1 MDPLPISTL
10 PTPTAPSGAECAAD
24 AGASANTPSEGGFQA
39 VLSRSLA
46 GGAQGAP
53 DTGTA
58 AQDAARE
65 EKAAAAD
72 DVLASFAEG
81 ALNASDSA
89 LALLAA
95 LPQQTARPDAVS
107 AGAAMT
113 PGIGDEIRNEIA
125 SASDTRAG
133 GGSATGTAR
142 RPHDPVASGKEMAEL
157 RPSDLGPLSAVD
169 PEKIGEAAAP
179 GSAPMA
185 DSNAT
190 TTQQTVHG
198 AYAHTSLVAPDSAA
212 SASGPVAQPRID
224 TPLGAPGWSTALAE
238 QLIVFAGEKQQVAE
252 LRINPP
258 HLGPV
263 DITLTVTDDQASAVF
278 ASPHAV
284 VRETIE
290 SALPR
295 LREVLAES
303 GINLGQASVTADSP
317 RDGSAQAQSRSG
329 YAHGDRSAADV
340 AQPMAA
346 ARAVAGRALPGLV
359 DLFA

>member
-10 PTPTAPSGAECAAD
+10 PTPSASSGAECAAD
-24 AGASANTPSEGGFQA
+24 TGASTTPPEGGFQA

-53 DTGTA
+53 DTGAT
-58 AQDAARE
+58 AQDAVRE
-65 EKAAAAD
+65 DKAAAAD
-72 DVLASFAEG
+72 EALAALAEG

-95 LPQQTARPDAVS
+95 LPQQTARPDAAS
-107 AGAAMT
+107 RGADAST
-113 PGIGDEIRNEIA
+113 GIGDEIRNEIA
-125 SASDTRAG
+125 SATDTRAG
-133 GGSATGTAR
+133 GGSASSAAR
-142 RPHDPVASGKEMAEL
+142 RPHDPAASGKEIAEL
-157 RPSDLGPLSAVD
+157 RPGDLGPLSAVD
-169 PEKIGEAAAP
+169 PERSGETGAR
-179 GSAPMA
+179 GSAPVT
-185 DSNAT
+185 DSNAAA
-190 TTQQTVHG
+190 TQHTVHA
-198 AYAHTSLVAPDSAA
+198 AYAHTSLVAPDSVA
-212 SASGPVAQPRID
+212 SAPGPVAQPRID

-238 QLIVFAGEKQQVAE
+238 QLILFAGEKQQVAE

-263 DITLTVTDDQASAVF
+263 DITLTVSDDQASAVF

-329 YAHGDRSAADV
+329 YAHGERSASDV

-346 ARAVAGRALPGLV
+346 ARAAAGRALPGLV

>member
-1 MDPLPISTL
+1 MDQLPISTL
-10 PTPTAPSGAECAAD
+10 PTPTASSAAESAAD
-24 AGASANTPSEGGFQA
+24 AGASANTPPEDGFQA

-46 GGAQGAP
+46 GGALDPGA
-53 DTGTA
+53 A

-65 EKAAAAD
+65 ENAAAAD
-72 DVLASFAEG
+72 DALASLAEG

-95 LPQQTARPDAVS
+95 LPQQAARAEAASSDASARP
-107 AGAAMT
+107 
-113 PGIGDEIRNEIA
+113 GDEVRNEIA
-125 SASDTRAG
+125 NAIDIRAG
-133 GGSATGTAR
+133 GRSASSAAR
-142 RPHDPVASGKEMAEL
+142 RPHDAGKEMAEL
-157 RPSDLGPLSAVD
+157 RPGDIGPLSAVD
-169 PEKIGEAAAP
+169 LEKIGETAARGGAPITDSNAAAP
-179 GSAPMA
+179 
-185 DSNAT
+185 
-190 TTQQTVHG
+190 QQTVHA
-198 AYAHTSLVAPDSAA
+198 AYAHASLVAPDSGP
-212 SASGPVAQPRID
+212 SAPGPVAQPRID

-238 QLIVFAGEKQQVAE
+238 QLIVFAGEKQQIAE

-263 DITLTVTDDQASAVF
+263 DITLTVSDDQANAVF

-317 RDGSAQAQSRSG
+317 RDGAAQAQSRSG
-329 YAHGDRSAADV
+329 YAHGRERSAADG

-346 ARAVAGRALPGLV
+346 RALPGRALPGLV